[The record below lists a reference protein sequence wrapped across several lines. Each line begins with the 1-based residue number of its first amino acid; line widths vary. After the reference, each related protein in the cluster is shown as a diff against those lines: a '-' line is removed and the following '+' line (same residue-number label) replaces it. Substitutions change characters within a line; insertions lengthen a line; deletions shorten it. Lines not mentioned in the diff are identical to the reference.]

1 VILAKG
7 GGNTLAGQGLQH
19 GPGEIPKPRKSNH
32 GRVLA
37 LQPRRRG
44 SNMKNSV
51 PLPTLFLLWILLF
64 EAAAFGQQKNQNDA
78 RGDTSRVPREMQ
90 GCLRAS
96 NGNYTLETATG
107 VVYQVRG
114 DQSLIG
120 PHVDQ
125 QVDAVGMEIVSTPS
139 SVPAKSNPRA
149 DADQTVRTEP
159 IAPPAFEVSK
169 ILKLKDKCYTAR

>member
-1 VILAKG
+1 
-7 GGNTLAGQGLQH
+7 
-19 GPGEIPKPRKSNH
+19 
-32 GRVLA
+32 
-37 LQPRRRG
+37 
-44 SNMKNSV
+44 MKNSV

-78 RGDTSRVPREMQ
+78 RGGTSRVPREMQ

-96 NGNYTLETATG
+96 DGHYTLETATG

-120 PHVDQ
+120 PHVGQ
-125 QVDAVGMEIVSTPS
+125 QVDAVGTEIVSTPS
-139 SVPAKSNPRA
+139 GVPAKSNPKA
-149 DADQTVRTEP
+149 DTDQTVSTEP

-169 ILKLKDKCYTAR
+169 ILKLKDKCYAAR